1 MSSGSSI
8 NLEGVREKQQT
19 NMAQTMIGSPHANV
33 PSQKASGSI
42 QILKKFE
49 KSKFEK
55 LEKFK
60 MNSKE
65 ATK

>member
-1 MSSGSSI
+1 
-8 NLEGVREKQQT
+8 
-19 NMAQTMIGSPHANV
+19 MAQTMIGSPHANV

-60 MNSKE
+60 MNSKRSNKMSMIHLMSK
-65 ATK
+65 TTNMWSH